1 MRRNLTKKVKIIAI
15 ERKRVTKRNIKN
27 QILKEMDKNRT
38 KSMIKT

>member
-15 ERKRVTKRNIKN
+15 KRKRVTKRNIKN

-38 KSMIKT
+38 KSMIKI